1 MSLVNRCRE
10 LRFATVALL
19 TIALVQILS
28 DRANGAELS
37 AAYQH
42 CNDKA
47 VSNPDFEQCGG
58 DEINRQ
64 DKRLNL
70 AWKKALACFD
80 HADGT
85 SRDAQRSLL
94 EEQRLWIKWKDA
106 ACGFYYPHSQN
117 AGPVGF
123 AGREGEVIHF
133 GYCKANILAERA
145 TFFEAF
151 AKECR

>member
-1 MSLVNRCRE
+1 MSLANCRLE

-19 TIALVQILS
+19 VIALVQS
-28 DRANGAELS
+28 VPVRANGAELS
-37 AAYQH
+37 AAYQQ

-47 VSNPDFEQCGG
+47 VSNPDFEQCGA

-85 SRDAQRSLL
+85 SRDAQQSLL
-94 EEQRLWIKWKDA
+94 GEQRLWIKWKDS
-106 ACGFYYPHSQN
+106 ACGFYYPHNPN

-133 GYCKANILAERA
+133 GYCKADILAERA
-145 TFFEAF
+145 TFFEIF